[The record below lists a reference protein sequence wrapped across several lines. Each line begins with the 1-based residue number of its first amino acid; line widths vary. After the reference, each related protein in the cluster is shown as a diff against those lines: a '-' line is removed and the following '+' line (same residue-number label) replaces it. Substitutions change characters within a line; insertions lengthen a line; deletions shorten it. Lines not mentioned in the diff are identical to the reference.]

1 VLVYGYLRFFA
12 FRSLSDID
20 RIWKGALEDRARRRY
35 VRRYFNAKIDDPT
48 LYYVTLNTGRFG
60 FARAAEARRAD
71 GVATPS
77 RFCRTRPTNRQY
89 GEFRSIR
96 VIVFEAPLLVTL
108 LLASRSS
115 FDFTMIFVDLIQL
128 YSSGACVAHSVS
140 AEPPLKMT

>member
-1 VLVYGYLRFFA
+1 
-12 FRSLSDID
+12 LSDID

-108 LLASRSS
+108 VP
-115 FDFTMIFVDLIQL
+115 DDLCAR
-128 YSSGACVAHSVS
+128 GR
-140 AEPPLKMT
+140 